1 VPHSNYA
8 IHSSTPRQLYALCV
22 VCICVSSPRKTDRRT
37 VQTDGVSSEKDRRA
51 LGLRGR
57 LDQFAFDLTSVVHL
71 ADATIHWDL
80 EEFLVV

>member
-1 VPHSNYA
+1 MRYVWCVYA
-8 IHSSTPRQLYALCV
+8 FPVRE
-22 VCICVSSPRKTDRRT
+22 R
-37 VQTDGVSSEKDRRA
+37 QTDEQFRQTGYLRKKDRRA